1 MRERFQIKHVLF
13 DLDGLLIN
21 SEKIYTEQL
30 SKYLARHGK
39 VFTYKAKCLMMGRKP
54 LEAAEALKQEYNLP
68 MSKEEVLEDYRRE
81 LPLEIWHTVSL
92 MPGARKLIEYLSKN
106 SVGIAIATGSSS
118 NQVLHKMWNFKDVW
132 QNVHHVVAA
141 GDDPEVKHGKPAP
154 DVFEVA
160 LGRFNDSSAKP
171 ETTLVFEDAWNGVKA
186 ALAAEMYVVWVPD
199 ENEDPGLPHDAPP
212 DITDS
217 NGIPRLVRLTSLE
230 EFDPSIYGLPLPF

>member
-1 MRERFQIKHVLF
+1 MREGFRIEHVLF

-92 MPGARKLIEYLSKN
+92 MPGARKLIEYFSKN
-106 SVGIAIATGSSS
+106 SVEMAIATGSSS
-118 NQVLHKMWNFKDVW
+118 SQVLHKMWNFKD
-132 QNVHHVVAA
+132 
-141 GDDPEVKHGKPAP
+141 VKHGKPAP

-160 LGRFNDSSAKP
+160 LNRFNDPSAKP

-186 ALAAEMYVVWVPD
+186 ALAAEMFT
-199 ENEDPGLPHDAPP
+199 L
-212 DITDS
+212 
-217 NGIPRLVRLTSLE
+217 
-230 EFDPSIYGLPLPF
+230 